1 MNSPS
6 TGLRLAALIF
16 AVVSLLHAL
25 RLVTQADL
33 VIATTVVPMW
43 LSGLAVALSGL
54 LSFWLWTLS
63 RLSTSPPQ
71 PRNS

>member
-6 TGLRLAALIF
+6 TGLRVAALIF
-16 AVVSLLHAL
+16 AVVGLLHAL

-33 VIATTVVPMW
+33 IIATAAVPMW
-43 LSGLAVALSGL
+43 LSGVAVVLSGL

-63 RLSTSPPQ
+63 RLSTTAAG